1 MRARETDAGLCAS
14 LFPAG
19 ESLEQAREGA
29 EARPRRVSSRSQP
42 PTCSPRLAPRHPR
55 DKFLLPLGEALHQQP
70 HDERQVLPFV
80 VGGQKHRILVLSGGA
95 ALRRPLRRSKAAT
108 RPRGSHDGS
117 ARGAGSGLTS
127 SDAERTKS
135 RRVRATWLAYVSMWF
150 PGNTQIPGLLPVDCE
165 GFPRQ
170 HSSASLSSSRKR
182 FSFPVS
188 KRWATGSGSH
198 VPDISGRG
206 CHGRP
211 GGRSSFAG

>member
-1 MRARETDAGLCAS
+1 M
-14 LFPAG
+14 
-19 ESLEQAREGA
+19 
-29 EARPRRVSSRSQP
+29 
-42 PTCSPRLAPRHPR
+42 RLAFPRWGKPRAGSGGSRGQTSEGILAQPTADVQPAAGSRHPR

-80 VGGQKHRILVLSGGA
+80 VGGQKHRILVVSGGA

-135 RRVRATWLAYVSMWF
+135 RRMRAIGLAYVSMWF
-150 PGNTQIPGLLPVDCE
+150 PENTQLLGLFQVDRE

-170 HSSASLSSSRKR
+170 HSFASLSSSRKR
-182 FSFPVS
+182 FNFPVS
-188 KRWATGSGSH
+188 KRWATGNGSH
-198 VPDISGRG
+198 FPDISGRG
-206 CHGRP
+206 CHGCP
-211 GGRSSFAG
+211 GRRTSFAG